1 VSPAAVA
8 PFAVLGLAIV
18 AACRD
23 GARPAVFVT
32 AAVAAAA
39 ALLAG
44 VVTPLGLAVLVAL
57 AALLVGGARPTTPT
71 ATRVVMHVVAAAI
84 VVALQ
89 LHAVPGFHN
98 PVALDAVRFTP
109 DAAPY
114 TQYLNFDKGA
124 AGLLLLALVARRA
137 GSWRERM
144 RAIATGAA
152 FALVFAVPVLAIG
165 YGVGWFAFAPKVPD
179 QTLAWMAINVLFVCV
194 AEDTFCRGFVQ
205 QPLTDALVRWRA
217 RRAAMLVPALVSAA
231 VFGLAHAGGGAS
243 YVLLA
248 AVAGTGYALAYA
260 KTGCIEASVTA
271 HFVTNSLHF
280 LLFTYPRLA

>member
-1 VSPAAVA
+1 MSPASVA
-8 PFAVLGLAIV
+8 PFALLGLAIV
-18 AACRD
+18 AASLG
-23 GARPAVFVT
+23 GARPVVFVI
-32 AAVAAAA
+32 AAVAAVV
-39 ALLAG
+39 ALVAG
-44 VVTPLGLAVLVAL
+44 VVTLLGIAVLVAL
-57 AALLVGGARPTTPT
+57 AALLAAGVRPATPGSI
-71 ATRVVMHVVAAAI
+71 RIVLHVVAAAI

-89 LHAVPGFHN
+89 MHVAPGFHN
-98 PVALDAVRFTP
+98 PVVLDAVRFTP

-124 AGLLLLALVARRA
+124 AGLLLLTLVARRA
-137 GSWRERM
+137 ASWRARAH
-144 RAIATGAA
+144 AIATGAA
-152 FALVFAVPVLAIG
+152 FALAFAVPVLFIG
-165 YGVGWFAFAPKVPD
+165 HAVGWFAFAPKMPAA
-179 QTLAWMAINVLFVCV
+179 TLTWMAINLLFVCV

-205 QPLTDALVRWRA
+205 QPLADALARWPA
-217 RRAAMLVPALVSAA
+217 RRAAMVLPAFVSAA

-260 KTGCIEASVTA
+260 RTGCIEASVTA